1 MATFREIDAR
11 LLELVDEDGEILDVE
26 EFEALQMARELK
38 AEGMALWVLDLR
50 DEQNGIKAEIARLQA
65 RLRQAER
72 KQERLLLFLQTVL
85 RGEKLKTSLISVSYR
100 RSEAVE
106 IHDEEAVRAFA
117 QKDER
122 YEDILRYKEPEIS
135 KSEIKRL
142 ISEGVAVP
150 GAEVVGRVSTVIK

>member
-26 EFEALQMARELK
+26 EFETLQMARELK

-50 DEQNGIKAEIARLQA
+50 DEQNAVKAEIARLQA
-65 RLRQAER
+65 RLKAAER

-106 IHDEEAVRAFA
+106 ISDEEAVRAFA

-150 GAEVVGRVSTVIK
+150 GAEIASRISTVIK

>member
-1 MATFREIDAR
+1 
-11 LLELVDEDGEILDVE
+11 VDEDGEILDVE

-50 DEQNGIKAEIARLQA
+50 DEQNAVKAEIARLQA
-65 RLRQAER
+65 RLKAAER

-100 RSEAVE
+100 RTEAVE
-106 IHDEEAVRAFA
+106 ISDEEAVRAFA

-150 GAEVVGRVSTVIK
+150 GAAIASRISTVIK

>member
-1 MATFREIDAR
+1 MATFREIDTR

-50 DEQNGIKAEIARLQA
+50 DEQNAVKAEIARLQA
-65 RLRQAER
+65 RLKAAER

-106 IHDEEAVRAFA
+106 ISDEEAVRAFA

-150 GAEVVGRVSTVIK
+150 GAAIASRISTVIK

>member
-50 DEQNGIKAEIARLQA
+50 DEQNAVKAEIARLQA
-65 RLRQAER
+65 RLKAAER

-106 IHDEEAVRAFA
+106 ISDEEAVRAFA

-150 GAEVVGRVSTVIK
+150 GAAIASRISTVIK

>member
-50 DEQNGIKAEIARLQA
+50 DEQNAVKAEIARLQA
-65 RLRQAER
+65 RLKAAER

-100 RSEAVE
+100 RTEAVE

-150 GAEVVGRVSTVIK
+150 GAEIASRISTVIK

>member
-50 DEQNGIKAEIARLQA
+50 DEQNAVKAEIARLQA
-65 RLRQAER
+65 RLKAAER

-100 RSEAVE
+100 RTEAVE
-106 IHDEEAVRAFA
+106 ISDEEAVRAFA

-150 GAEVVGRVSTVIK
+150 GAEIASRISTVIK